1 MPTKT
6 IAYLRVSTEK
16 QADRGVSLDAQRVKA
31 AAYAELYDLELV
43 ETIVDAGESAKS
55 LDRPG
60 LQRALAML
68 KGGAADALLVVK
80 LDRLTRSVAD
90 IGTLVETYFAPGK

>member
-1 MPTKT
+1 MPTRT

-16 QADRGVSLDAQRVKA
+16 QADRGVSLDAERAKV
-31 AAYAELYDLELV
+31 AAYAELYDVELV

-60 LQRALAML
+60 LQRPLAML
-68 KGGAADALLVVK
+68 KDGTADLQLL
-80 LDRLTRSVAD
+80 A
-90 IGTLVETYFAPGK
+90 GLVLRTHL